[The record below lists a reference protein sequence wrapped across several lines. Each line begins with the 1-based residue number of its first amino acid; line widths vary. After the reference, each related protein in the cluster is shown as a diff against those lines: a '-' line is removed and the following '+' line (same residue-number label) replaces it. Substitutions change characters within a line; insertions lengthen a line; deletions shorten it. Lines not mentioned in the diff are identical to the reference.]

1 MPFFLNC
8 SCNEIEWVIFRW
20 VPTPI
25 QLSSSIKEIICDCL
39 LPSTSQMGLRKG
51 SGMQVFT
58 YWGRILALFLLE
70 RYDRQGQSDSEKM
83 WYQQHFVRCS
93 VQSWHEES
101 IFIPLFGMLVQML
114 GLVVL
119 ATVVG
124 GDNCAVEP
132 KLMQLLHWEQSGDT
146 LVPVLHEESLVG
158 NEMLARHV
166 KISTLFFL
174 LWWRANWQ
182 ERCRSMGACLVY
194 RD

>member
-1 MPFFLNC
+1 MIARKCDIN
-8 SCNEIEWVIFRW
+8 
-20 VPTPI
+20 
-25 QLSSSIKEIICDCL
+25 SILCD
-39 LPSTSQMGLRKG
+39 
-51 SGMQVFT
+51 
-58 YWGRILALFLLE
+58 
-70 RYDRQGQSDSEKM
+70 
-83 WYQQHFVRCS
+83 
-93 VQSWHEES
+93 VQSNRQSLANHTEES
-101 IFIPLFGMLVQML
+101 IFIPLFGMLLML

-174 LWWRANWQ
+174 L
-182 ERCRSMGACLVY
+182 
-194 RD
+194 

>member
-1 MPFFLNC
+1 M
-8 SCNEIEWVIFRW
+8 
-20 VPTPI
+20 
-25 QLSSSIKEIICDCL
+25 
-39 LPSTSQMGLRKG
+39 
-51 SGMQVFT
+51 
-58 YWGRILALFLLE
+58 
-70 RYDRQGQSDSEKM
+70 
-83 WYQQHFVRCS
+83 
-93 VQSWHEES
+93 
-101 IFIPLFGMLVQML
+101 FGMLVML

-174 LWWRANWQ
+174 L
-182 ERCRSMGACLVY
+182 
-194 RD
+194 